1 MTFVLMSALLVA
13 AQTASPPARDMAS
26 PATNEKRSRPSADEP
41 VAAEFSLKRSAVQID
56 AAALKWTKQRN
67 CGSCHTTYPYLMAR
81 PSLREFP
88 SPVPG
93 EIRTFFENRVAH
105 WDDPKKEAKPRWDA
119 EVISTASALAY
130 NDAVTSGTLHPL
142 TRQALDRMWTLQ
154 KTDGGWE
161 WLKCGWPPL
170 EHDDYYGALVAALGV
185 GHAPGDYARS
195 AAAQPGLERLRAIF
209 ARRPHPT
216 CTIRPFFFGPP
227 HGSTAFWSQTRKRR
241 PSGRCGASARRRRL
255 VLTFAGPVEAARRIA
270 QRPGCAQRR
279 LRHRPGRARAP
290 RGRSSGCRPIHP
302 ARGRLAQVSPAR
314 IGPLVHAVAQ

>member
-1 MTFVLMSALLVA
+1 
-13 AQTASPPARDMAS
+13 
-26 PATNEKRSRPSADEP
+26 
-41 VAAEFSLKRSAVQID
+41 
-56 AAALKWTKQRN
+56 
-67 CGSCHTTYPYLMAR
+67 MAR

-170 EHDDYYGALVAALGV
+170 EHDDYYGARRCGSGRGSCSRRLCSECRGPARSGAAARLFSQDAPTR
-185 GHAPGDYARS
+185 HAPSDHFSLGR
-195 AAAQPGLERLRAIF
+195 
-209 ARRPHPT
+209 H
-216 CTIRPFFFGPP
+216 
-227 HGSTAFWSQTRKRR
+227 TARR
-241 PSGRCGASARRRRL
+241 PSGARPESGDHQVVAGASARRRRL

-270 QRPGCAQRR
+270 QRPRCAQRR

-302 ARGRLAQVSPAR
+302 AHGRLAQVSPGASGRWFTRSLNDDEDHYIADAGTCLAVMALRRFATAGEPTLTQAAR
-314 IGPLVHAVAQ
+314 TGDEKTSSSP